1 MVMSSMHM
9 LLSQVNSLLSLSLSG
24 QMMMAAG
31 QRGPGAQPPGM
42 PQVSSVMEDE
52 ILMDLI
58 WVWTQKDYIPP
69 ATSIFSFIMVADW
82 EM

>member
-1 MVMSSMHM
+1 MSSMYL
-9 LLSQVNSLLSLSLSG
+9 LLSQVNSLSLSG

-58 WVWTQKDYIPP
+58 
-69 ATSIFSFIMVADW
+69 
-82 EM
+82 